1 MNKDLIVDFSEFD
14 RNEVLYDRAAIE
26 RVNPHRHEL
35 SLLDGI
41 LFEDHASRRYV
52 GFCDAKPTDF
62 WTRGHFPGRPVFPGV
77 LMCEAVFQTGALLM
91 ALKGEAAGNSKTAL
105 VTRIQGCKFK
115 NMAKPG
121 DDLHI
126 KVDFVEMLA
135 NAAFMKG
142 KITAE
147 GKTIMTIEFAATIV
161 ENGEV

>member
-1 MNKDLIVDFSEFD
+1 MLETILNNIPQRDPFLFIENIVDRSED
-14 RNEVLYDRAAIE
+14 SITTSKKLTGE
-26 RVNPHRHEL
+26 
-35 SLLDGI
+35 
-41 LFEDHASRRYV
+41 ED
-52 GFCDAKPTDF
+52 FF
-62 WTRGHFPGRPVFPGV
+62 RGHFPGRPVFPGV

-91 ALKGEAAGNSKTAL
+91 ALKGEATGNSKTAL

-121 DDLHI
+121 DLLMI
-126 KVDFVEMLA
+126 TVNFVEMLA

-142 KITAE
+142 KITAD